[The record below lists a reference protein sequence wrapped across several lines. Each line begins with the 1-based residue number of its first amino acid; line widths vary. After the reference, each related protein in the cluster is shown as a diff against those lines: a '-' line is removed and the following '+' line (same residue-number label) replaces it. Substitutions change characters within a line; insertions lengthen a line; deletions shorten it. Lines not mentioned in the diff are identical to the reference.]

1 MAKRAV
7 SVQALL
13 ASLTQR
19 RAALPA
25 EIGCFAVLEAV
36 ESMRRSRPARL
47 DPSSVMI
54 SDEGQVTLA
63 APPTDDER
71 LAVQS
76 AASLLS
82 ALLSAAARPP
92 TPQLARLAAA
102 ESVEYVVTLGAMRDE
117 LEAAL
122 VPLNRQASRRVL
134 ARMVREM
141 EWSVP
146 PPALAPAQAL
156 SGDAAATAM
165 QPPVLD
171 LDVLPSLEDLD
182 SELHRLLRDS
192 GPAPEDPAAPTV
204 PTIPPAPIP
213 RITIPDRDL
222 EDLDAHL
229 RSTAWGSV
237 RDAAPETLL
246 PRRAAV
252 VHEGRAL
259 ASAAFGAHEVE
270 HPSSRPLGPDT
281 VPVPPPAAALA
292 RAASRASAEDAR
304 APARPASVPPAAPAS
319 LDLPLGS
326 SVPQGRSRAGLPR
339 TFTSEPPP
347 SSGKG
352 VWFGLGLTALSLL
365 VVGSAFWLRPD
376 LLSKLDGRAPEAAPL
391 ADSLPV
397 APAVRAGDITLRV
410 DVPRAQILRFAGR
423 GPAVLRHAAVGVAH
437 ELVAASDGFAP
448 ARLVVPADAEWEKGE
463 VGLRFEA
470 ALQLSPQTGPV
481 AEFGASLLPHD
492 VGTPTGRYGELRVVT
507 TPKGAKVYEL
517 VGFAPEARI
526 EDVRIDDV
534 HEFMFVAEGH
544 EPVVRVISPSDFVAE
559 GVRARAELTVALPK
573 RPGVR

>member
-1 MAKRAV
+1 
-7 SVQALL
+7 
-13 ASLTQR
+13 
-19 RAALPA
+19 
-25 EIGCFAVLEAV
+25 
-36 ESMRRSRPARL
+36 
-47 DPSSVMI
+47 MI
-54 SDEGQVTLA
+54 TDEGHVTLS

-92 TPQLARLAAA
+92 TPRLARLAAA
-102 ESVEYVVTLGAMRDE
+102 ESVEYVPTLAAMRDE

-146 PPALAPAQAL
+146 PPAPVPPP
-156 SGDAAATAM
+156 SRPTSGEGDAEPM
-165 QPPVLD
+165 VPPVLD

-182 SELHRLLRDS
+182 SELQRLLRDS
-192 GPAPEDPAAPTV
+192 GPPPEDLAAPSV
-204 PTIPPAPIP
+204 PPIPPAPIP

-237 RDAAPETLL
+237 RDAAPESLL
-246 PRRAAV
+246 PRRAEV
-252 VHEGRAL
+252 VHGGKAL

-270 HPSSRPLGPDT
+270 HPSVRPLGPDT

-292 RAASRASAEDAR
+292 RAASKASTEDAR
-304 APARPASVPPAAPAS
+304 ASARPASVPPPAPAS
-319 LDLPLGS
+319 LDQPLGS
-326 SVPQGRSRAGLPR
+326 GVPQGRARAAVPR

-376 LLSKLDGRAPEAAPL
+376 LLSKLDGRPPEATPL
-391 ADSLPV
+391 AEPLPV

-423 GPAVLRHAAVGVAH
+423 GPAVIRHAAVGVAH
-437 ELVAASDGFAP
+437 ELVAANDGFAP
-448 ARLVVPADAEWEKGE
+448 ARLVVPSDAEWEKGE

-470 ALQLSPQTGPV
+470 ALQLSPHTGP
-481 AEFGASLLPHD
+481 AADFGASLLPRD

-534 HEFMFVAEGH
+534 HEFLFVADGH
-544 EPVVRVISPSDFVAE
+544 EPVIRVISPSDFVAE
-559 GVRARAELTVALPK
+559 GARARAELTVELPK
-573 RPGVR
+573 RPGIR